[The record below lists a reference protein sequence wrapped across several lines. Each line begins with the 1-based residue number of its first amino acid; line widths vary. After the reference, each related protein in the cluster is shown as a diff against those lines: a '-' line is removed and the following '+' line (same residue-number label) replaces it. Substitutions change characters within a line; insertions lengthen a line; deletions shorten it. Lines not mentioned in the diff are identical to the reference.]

1 MFDKNNEE
9 TDIVANVTWLDASVS
24 AKPVGCRIREAMSRL
39 AYLSFLIGFGKYSDG
54 SAHKL
59 QLVQTNLIHVHT
71 YVYIHVGAAISL
83 THTVHV
89 GPVLKLVRTIF

>member
-9 TDIVANVTWLDASVS
+9 TDAVANVTWLDTSVS

-59 QLVQTNLIHVHT
+59 QLVQTNPIHVHM
-71 YVYIHVGAAISL
+71 YVYIAAAIPL

-89 GPVLKLVRTIF
+89 GLVLKLVRAIF

>member
-9 TDIVANVTWLDASVS
+9 TDIVANVKWLDTSVS

-54 SAHKL
+54 LPRKL
-59 QLVQTNLIHVHT
+59 QLVETNPIHVHT
-71 YVYIHVGAAISL
+71 HVAAAIPV

-89 GPVLKLVRTIF
+89 GPVLKLVSYFLESPH